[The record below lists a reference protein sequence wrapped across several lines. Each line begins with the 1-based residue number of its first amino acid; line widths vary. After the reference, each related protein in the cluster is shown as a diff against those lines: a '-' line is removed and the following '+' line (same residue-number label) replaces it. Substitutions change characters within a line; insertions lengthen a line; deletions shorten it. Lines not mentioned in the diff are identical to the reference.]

1 MRPLSSMNVG
11 SGETGGRFWL
21 LRGHWRINTEWQSAP
36 LSQTHSA
43 SSTESSPSEWI
54 EVEWREEPQEAAGRG
69 EDGEVQEVMPT
80 GVRGVENMDV
90 CMLRIRRTSLSF

>member
-1 MRPLSSMNVG
+1 M
-11 SGETGGRFWL
+11 
-21 LRGHWRINTEWQSAP
+21 
-36 LSQTHSA
+36 
-43 SSTESSPSEWI
+43 
-54 EVEWREEPQEAAGRG
+54 EWREEPQEAAGRG